1 MWQNV
6 GQAGVFKSEKYTAAS
21 LGEDCCTEE
30 GDKMKM
36 SFVNV
41 FLLCSLCA
49 AQLSE
54 VSQPEPLK
62 TVKIGHS
69 ATIKCFIKSASVKR
83 MWYKVTTGRKLQLV
97 VKTNSQYNVREFSD
111 EFVNRSSV
119 KFDMTNN
126 HLTINKTS
134 WEDVGTYFCGVL
146 HISEV
151 QFGSGTFLMLTGAKT
166 ISDSV
171 VQQPESKS
179 VRSGD
184 SVTLSCSLHSAQ
196 CTAELTSFMWLK
208 NSDHSAPEMIYCSD
222 NKNNSFQGTGR
233 GRTTCEYNFVV
244 RSRDDAGVYY
254 CAVNACGQI
263 LLGNGTRII
272 HDTES
277 IPLSPTVIALMLSN
291 MVLGTVTL
299 LLVVTFCKTRMK
311 KSAEAADEG
320 DQTDDTVIY
329 TSVGLAHNSIR
340 SRQTTVKAN
349 GDAVIYSTLKP

>member
-1 MWQNV
+1 
-6 GQAGVFKSEKYTAAS
+6 
-21 LGEDCCTEE
+21 
-30 GDKMKM
+30 MKM
-36 SFVNV
+36 FFVNV

-49 AQLSE
+49 AQLSD
-54 VSQPEPLK
+54 VSQPESLK
-62 TVKIGHS
+62 TVKIGDS
-69 ATIKCFIKSASVKR
+69 ATIKCFIKSASTKTV
-83 MWYKVTTGRKLQLV
+83 WYKVTTGRKLQLV
-97 VKTNSQYNVREFSD
+97 VKADSYYNVREFSD

-119 KFDMTNN
+119 KSDMTNN

-151 QFGSGTFLMLTGAKT
+151 QFGSGTFLMWTGAKT

-184 SVTLSCSLHSAQ
+184 SVTLSCSVHSAQ

-208 NSDHSAPEMIYCSD
+208 NSDRSAPEMIYCSD
-222 NKNNSFQGTGR
+222 NKNNISQRTDR

-263 LLGNGTRII
+263 LLGNGTKIDDINDHESFCVCERTLSCII
-272 HDTES
+272 IIIIIIIMGVYLVFAVFMISKRNRYHCTVTDAVDLYTVCSTEHNINHFACFS
-277 IPLSPTVIALMLSN
+277 EFSSGLSPLSKVRGEENLEIKRSN
-291 MVLGTVTL
+291 EQRDGIWSECV
-299 LLVVTFCKTRMK
+299 
-311 KSAEAADEG
+311 
-320 DQTDDTVIY
+320 Y
-329 TSVGLAHNSIR
+329 
-340 SRQTTVKAN
+340 SRVK
-349 GDAVIYSTLKP
+349 LH

>member
-1 MWQNV
+1 MM
-6 GQAGVFKSEKYTAAS
+6 VF
-21 LGEDCCTEE
+21 
-30 GDKMKM
+30 
-36 SFVNV
+36 FVNL
-41 FLLCSLCA
+41 FLLCSSCA

-54 VSQPEPLK
+54 VSQPESLK

-134 WEDVGTYFCGVL
+134 WEDIGTYFCGVL
-146 HISEV
+146 RLSDV

-171 VQQPESKS
+171 VQ
-179 VRSGD
+179 
-184 SVTLSCSLHSAQ
+184 LCSLHSAQ

-222 NKNNSFQGTGR
+222 NKNNISQRTDR
-233 GRTTCEYNFVV
+233 GRTTCVYNFVIS
-244 RSRDDAGVYY
+244 SRDDAGVYY

-263 LLGNGTRII
+263 LFGNGTRINNA
-272 HDTES
+272 DTES
-277 IPLSPTVIALMLSN
+277 IPLGPTVIALMLSN
-291 MVLGTVTL
+291 MVHGAVVPLHFTVQYL
-299 LLVVTFCKTRMK
+299 LCNTFVNSQRCNRLQYLKC
-311 KSAEAADEG
+311 AIHLYFYFYFLFLFILFIPF
-320 DQTDDTVIY
+320 VYFIY
-329 TSVGLAHNSIR
+329 ICLCIYMCIYIIFCSRPVTSVG
-340 SRQTTVKAN
+340 
-349 GDAVIYSTLKP
+349 AVLLETEFPRGTHPRD

>member
-1 MWQNV
+1 
-6 GQAGVFKSEKYTAAS
+6 
-21 LGEDCCTEE
+21 
-30 GDKMKM
+30 MKM

-49 AQLSE
+49 AQLSD
-54 VSQPEPLK
+54 VSQPESLK
-62 TVKIGHS
+62 TVKIGDS
-69 ATIKCFIKSASVKR
+69 ATIKCFIKSASKKTV
-83 MWYKVTTGRKLQLV
+83 WYKVTTGRKLKLV

-184 SVTLSCSLHSAQ
+184 SVTLSCSVHSAQ

-222 NKNNSFQGTGR
+222 NKNNISQRTDR
-233 GRTTCEYNFVV
+233 GRITCEYNFVV

-254 CAVNACGQI
+254 CAVNLNLQKSNFI
-263 LLGNGTRII
+263 
-272 HDTES
+272 S
-277 IPLSPTVIALMLSN
+277 LSPTVIALMLSN

-311 KSAEAADEG
+311 KSAG
-320 DQTDDTVIY
+320 INRLFYWNFLCSQTGDTVIY
-329 TSVGLAHNSIR
+329 TSVGLAHSSIR
-340 SRQTTVKAN
+340 PRQPTVKAN
-349 GDAVIYSTLKP
+349 KDAVIYSTLKP

>member
-1 MWQNV
+1 
-6 GQAGVFKSEKYTAAS
+6 
-21 LGEDCCTEE
+21 
-30 GDKMKM
+30 MKM
-36 SFVNV
+36 FFVNV
-41 FLLCSLCA
+41 FLLCSSCA

-54 VSQPEPLK
+54 VSQPESLK

-69 ATIKCFIKSASVKR
+69 ATIKCFIKSASTKTV
-83 MWYKVTTGRKLQLV
+83 WYKVTTGRKLQLV
-97 VKTNSQYNVREFSD
+97 VKTDSYYNVREFSD

-166 ISDSV
+166 VSDSV

-208 NSDHSAPEMIYCSD
+208 NSNHSAPEMIYCSD
-222 NKNNSFQGTGR
+222 NKNNISQRTDR

-272 HDTES
+272 HADTES
-277 IPLSPTVIALMLSN
+277 MPLGPTVIALMLSN
-291 MVLGTVTL
+291 IVLGSVTL

-320 DQTDDTVIY
+320 GQTGDTVIY
-329 TSVGLAHNSIR
+329 TSVGLAHSSNKP
-340 SRQTTVKAN
+340 RQPTVKAN

>member
-1 MWQNV
+1 
-6 GQAGVFKSEKYTAAS
+6 
-21 LGEDCCTEE
+21 
-30 GDKMKM
+30 MKM
-36 SFVNV
+36 FFVNV

-54 VSQPEPLK
+54 VSQPESLK

-97 VKTNSQYNVREFSD
+97 VKTNSQYNLREFSD

-134 WEDVGTYFCGVL
+134 WEDVGTYFCGVV

-222 NKNNSFQGTGR
+222 NKNNISQKTDR
-233 GRTTCEYNFVV
+233 GQTTCVYNFVV

-263 LLGNGTRII
+263 LLGNGTRINNGETL
-272 HDTES
+272 TES
-277 IPLSPTVIALMLSN
+277 ISLSPTIIALMLSN
-291 MVLGTVTL
+291 MVLGSVTL

-311 KSAEAADEG
+311 KSADASDEG
-320 DQTDDTVIY
+320 DQTGDTVIY

-340 SRQTTVKAN
+340 PRQTTVKAN

>member
-1 MWQNV
+1 
-6 GQAGVFKSEKYTAAS
+6 
-21 LGEDCCTEE
+21 
-30 GDKMKM
+30 MKM
-36 SFVNV
+36 FFVNV
-41 FLLCSLCA
+41 FLICSLCA
-49 AQLSE
+49 AQLSD
-54 VSQPEPLK
+54 VSQPESLK
-62 TVKIGHS
+62 TVKIGNS
-69 ATIKCFIKSASVKR
+69 ATIKCFIKSASKKTV
-83 MWYKVTTGRKLQLV
+83 WYKVTTGRKLQLV
-97 VKTNSQYNVREFSD
+97 VKTNSQYNVREFSE

-208 NSDHSAPEMIYCSD
+208 NSDGSAPEMIYCSD
-222 NKNNSFQGTGR
+222 NKNNISQRTDR
-233 GRTTCEYNFVV
+233 GRTTCVYNFVV
-244 RSRDDAGVYY
+244 RSRNDAGVYY

-263 LLGNGTRII
+263 LLGNGTTI
-272 HDTES
+272 
-277 IPLSPTVIALMLSN
+277 N
-291 MVLGTVTL
+291 N
-299 LLVVTFCKTRMK
+299 
-311 KSAEAADEG
+311 EAADEG
-320 DQTDDTVIY
+320 DQEMK
-329 TSVGLAHNSIR
+329 IR
-340 SRQTTVKAN
+340 
-349 GDAVIYSTLKP
+349 

>member
-1 MWQNV
+1 
-6 GQAGVFKSEKYTAAS
+6 
-21 LGEDCCTEE
+21 
-30 GDKMKM
+30 MKM
-36 SFVNV
+36 SFVNI

-54 VSQPEPLK
+54 VSQPESLK

-69 ATIKCFIKSASVKR
+69 ATIKCFIKSASTKTV
-83 MWYKVTTGRKLQLV
+83 WYKVTTGRKLQLV
-97 VKTNSQYNVREFSD
+97 VKTDSSYNVREFSD

-119 KFDMTNN
+119 KFDLTNN

-134 WEDVGTYFCGVL
+134 WEDVGTYFCGVV

-184 SVTLSCSLHSAQ
+184 SVTLSCSVHSAQ

-222 NKNNSFQGTGR
+222 NKKNISQRTDR
-233 GRTTCEYNFVV
+233 GRTTCVYNLII

-263 LLGNGTRII
+263 LLGNGTRVNYGETL
-272 HDTES
+272 TES
-277 IPLSPTVIALMLSN
+277 IPLSPSVIALMLSN

-299 LLVVTFCKTRMK
+299 LLGVTFCKTRMR

-320 DQTDDTVIY
+320 GQTGDTVIY
-329 TSVGLAHNSIR
+329 TSVCLAHNSIR
-340 SRQTTVKAN
+340 PRQPTVKAN

>member
-1 MWQNV
+1 
-6 GQAGVFKSEKYTAAS
+6 
-21 LGEDCCTEE
+21 
-30 GDKMKM
+30 MKM

-49 AQLSE
+49 AQLSD
-54 VSQPEPLK
+54 VSQPESLK
-62 TVKIGHS
+62 TVKIGDS
-69 ATIKCFIKSASVKR
+69 ATIKCFIKSASKKTV
-83 MWYKVTTGRKLQLV
+83 WYKVTTGRKLKLV

-184 SVTLSCSLHSAQ
+184 SVTLSCSVHSAQ

-222 NKNNSFQGTGR
+222 NKNNISQRTDR
-233 GRTTCEYNFVV
+233 GRITCEYNFVV

-263 LLGNGTRII
+263 LLGNGTRINNA
-272 HDTES
+272 DTES
-277 IPLSPTVIALMLSN
+277 ISLSPTVIALMLSN

-311 KSAEAADEG
+311 KSAG
-320 DQTDDTVIY
+320 ILFYWNFLCSQTGDTVIY
-329 TSVGLAHNSIR
+329 TSVGLAHSSIR
-340 SRQTTVKAN
+340 PRQPTVKAN
-349 GDAVIYSTLKP
+349 KDAVIYSTLKP

>member
-1 MWQNV
+1 
-6 GQAGVFKSEKYTAAS
+6 
-21 LGEDCCTEE
+21 
-30 GDKMKM
+30 MKM
-36 SFVNV
+36 FFVNV

-62 TVKIGHS
+62 RVKIGHS

-166 ISDSV
+166 ISGSV
-171 VQQPESKS
+171 IQQPESKS

-222 NKNNSFQGTGR
+222 NKNNISQRTDR
-233 GRTTCEYNFVV
+233 GRTTCENNFVV

-263 LLGNGTRII
+263 LLGNGTRINY
-272 HDTES
+272 EKEM
-277 IPLSPTVIALMLSN
+277 P
-291 MVLGTVTL
+291 
-299 LLVVTFCKTRMK
+299 VV
-311 KSAEAADEG
+311 
-320 DQTDDTVIY
+320 
-329 TSVGLAHNSIR
+329 
-340 SRQTTVKAN
+340 RQTLKACH
-349 GDAVIYSTLKP
+349 

>member
-1 MWQNV
+1 
-6 GQAGVFKSEKYTAAS
+6 
-21 LGEDCCTEE
+21 
-30 GDKMKM
+30 MKM
-36 SFVNV
+36 FFVNV
-41 FLLCSLCA
+41 FLICSLCA
-49 AQLSE
+49 AQLSD
-54 VSQPEPLK
+54 VSQPESLK
-62 TVKIGHS
+62 TVKIGDS
-69 ATIKCFIKSASVKR
+69 ATIKCFVKSASTKTV
-83 MWYKVTTGRKLQLV
+83 WYKVTTGRKLQLV
-97 VKTNSQYNVREFSD
+97 VKADSQYNVREFSD

-196 CTAELTSFMWLK
+196 CTAELISFMWLK
-208 NSDHSAPEMIYCSD
+208 NSDRSAPEMIYCSD
-222 NKNNSFQGTGR
+222 NKNNISQRTDR
-233 GRTTCEYNFVV
+233 GRTTCVYNFVV

-263 LLGNGTRII
+263 LLGNGTKIDDINDHESFCVRERTLSCII
-272 HDTES
+272 IIIIIMGVYLVFAVFMIKFS
-277 IPLSPTVIALMLSN
+277 SGLSPLSKVRGEENLEIKRSN
-291 MVLGTVTL
+291 EQRDGIWSECV
-299 LLVVTFCKTRMK
+299 
-311 KSAEAADEG
+311 
-320 DQTDDTVIY
+320 Y
-329 TSVGLAHNSIR
+329 
-340 SRQTTVKAN
+340 SRVK
-349 GDAVIYSTLKP
+349 LH

>member
-1 MWQNV
+1 
-6 GQAGVFKSEKYTAAS
+6 
-21 LGEDCCTEE
+21 
-30 GDKMKM
+30 MKM
-36 SFVNV
+36 FFVNV

-54 VSQPEPLK
+54 VSQPESLK
-62 TVKIGHS
+62 TVKIGDS

-97 VKTNSQYNVREFSD
+97 VKTDSQYNLREFSD

-119 KFDMTNN
+119 KFDLTNN

-134 WEDVGTYFCGVL
+134 WEDVGTYFCGVV

-151 QFGSGTFLMLTGAKT
+151 QFGSGTLLMLTGAKT

-184 SVTLSCSLHSAQ
+184 SVTLSCSVHSAQ

-208 NSDHSAPEMIYCSD
+208 NSDHSAPEIIYCSD
-222 NKNNSFQGTGR
+222 NKKNISQKTDR
-233 GRTTCEYNFVV
+233 GQTTCVYNFVV

-263 LLGNGTRII
+263 LLGNGTRINNDGI
-272 HDTES
+272 NYHETPIPCIIIIIMGVYLVFAVFMIKFYS
-277 IPLSPTVIALMLSN
+277 GPSPLSKVQGEENLKIKRSN
-291 MVLGTVTL
+291 EQRDGIWSECV
-299 LLVVTFCKTRMK
+299 
-311 KSAEAADEG
+311 
-320 DQTDDTVIY
+320 Y
-329 TSVGLAHNSIR
+329 
-340 SRQTTVKAN
+340 SRVK
-349 GDAVIYSTLKP
+349 LH

>member
-1 MWQNV
+1 
-6 GQAGVFKSEKYTAAS
+6 
-21 LGEDCCTEE
+21 
-30 GDKMKM
+30 
-36 SFVNV
+36 
-41 FLLCSLCA
+41 
-49 AQLSE
+49 
-54 VSQPEPLK
+54 
-62 TVKIGHS
+62 
-69 ATIKCFIKSASVKR
+69 

-119 KFDMTNN
+119 KSDMTNN

-134 WEDVGTYFCGVL
+134 WEDAGTYFCGVL

-222 NKNNSFQGTGR
+222 NKKNSFQGTDR
-233 GRTTCEYNFVV
+233 GRTTCVYNFVV

-263 LLGNGTRII
+263 LLGNGTRINNDGI
-272 HDTES
+272 NYHETPILCIIIITIIMGVYLVFAVFMIS
-277 IPLSPTVIALMLSN
+277 KRN
-291 MVLGTVTL
+291 CYHCTVTDAVDL
-299 LLVVTFCKTRMK
+299 
-311 KSAEAADEG
+311 
-320 DQTDDTVIY
+320 DTVCS
-329 TSVGLAHNSIR
+329 TEHNINHFVCLLFR
-340 SRQTTVKAN
+340 V
-349 GDAVIYSTLKP
+349 

>member
-1 MWQNV
+1 
-6 GQAGVFKSEKYTAAS
+6 
-21 LGEDCCTEE
+21 
-30 GDKMKM
+30 MKM

-119 KFDMTNN
+119 KSDMTNN

-134 WEDVGTYFCGVL
+134 WEDAGTYFCGVL

-222 NKNNSFQGTGR
+222 NKKNSFQGTDR
-233 GRTTCEYNFVV
+233 GRTTCVYNFVV

-263 LLGNGTRII
+263 LLGNGTRI
-272 HDTES
+272 
-277 IPLSPTVIALMLSN
+277 N
-291 MVLGTVTL
+291 NGKTL
-299 LLVVTFCKTRMK
+299 
-311 KSAEAADEG
+311 
-320 DQTDDTVIY
+320 
-329 TSVGLAHNSIR
+329 
-340 SRQTTVKAN
+340 
-349 GDAVIYSTLKP
+349 AVHF

>member
-1 MWQNV
+1 
-6 GQAGVFKSEKYTAAS
+6 
-21 LGEDCCTEE
+21 
-30 GDKMKM
+30 MKM
-36 SFVNV
+36 FFVNV
-41 FLLCSLCA
+41 FLICSLSA
-49 AQLSE
+49 AQLSD
-54 VSQPEPLK
+54 VSQPESLK
-62 TVKIGHS
+62 TVKIGDS
-69 ATIKCFIKSASVKR
+69 ATIKCFIKSASKKTV
-83 MWYKVTTGRKLQLV
+83 WYKVTTGRKLQLV

-208 NSDHSAPEMIYCSD
+208 NSGHSAPEMIYCSD
-222 NKNNSFQGTGR
+222 NKNNISQKTDKGR
-233 GRTTCEYNFVV
+233 ITCKYNFVV
-244 RSRDDAGVYY
+244 RSLDDAGVYY

-263 LLGNGTRII
+263 LLGNGTTI
-272 HDTES
+272 
-277 IPLSPTVIALMLSN
+277 N
-291 MVLGTVTL
+291 N
-299 LLVVTFCKTRMK
+299 
-311 KSAEAADEG
+311 EAADEG
-320 DQTDDTVIY
+320 DQEMK
-329 TSVGLAHNSIR
+329 IR
-340 SRQTTVKAN
+340 
-349 GDAVIYSTLKP
+349 

>member
-1 MWQNV
+1 MM
-6 GQAGVFKSEKYTAAS
+6 VF
-21 LGEDCCTEE
+21 
-30 GDKMKM
+30 
-36 SFVNV
+36 FVNL
-41 FLLCSLCA
+41 FLLCSSCA

-54 VSQPEPLK
+54 VSRPEPLK
-62 TVKIGHS
+62 TVTIGDS
-69 ATIKCFIKSASVKR
+69 ATIKCYIKSALMKR
-83 MWYKVTTGRKLQLV
+83 VWYKVTTGRELQLV
-97 VKTNSQYNVREFSD
+97 VKTDSYYNVREFSD

-134 WEDVGTYFCGVL
+134 WEDVYVGTYFCGVL

-208 NSDHSAPEMIYCSD
+208 NSNHSAPEMIYCSD
-222 NKNNSFQGTGR
+222 NKKNSSQRTDR
-233 GRTTCEYNFVV
+233 GRTTCVYNFVI

-254 CAVNACGQI
+254 CAVNACGQG
-263 LLGNGTRII
+263 LLGNGTRINNA
-272 HDTES
+272 DTES
-277 IPLSPTVIALMLSN
+277 IPLGPTVIALMLSN
-291 MVLGTVTL
+291 MVLGSVML

-320 DQTDDTVIY
+320 GQTGNKVIY
-329 TSVGLAHNSIR
+329 TSVCLAHSSNKP
-340 SRQTTVKAN
+340 RQPTVKAN
-349 GDAVIYSTLKP
+349 ADAVIYSTLKP

>member
-1 MWQNV
+1 
-6 GQAGVFKSEKYTAAS
+6 
-21 LGEDCCTEE
+21 
-30 GDKMKM
+30 MKM
-36 SFVNV
+36 FFVNV
-41 FLLCSLCA
+41 FLICSLCA
-49 AQLSE
+49 AQLSD
-54 VSQPEPLK
+54 VSQPESLK
-62 TVKIGHS
+62 TVKIGDS
-69 ATIKCFIKSASVKR
+69 ATIKCFVKSASTKTV
-83 MWYKVTTGRKLQLV
+83 WYKVTTGRKLQLV
-97 VKTNSQYNVREFSD
+97 VKADSQYNVREFSD

-196 CTAELTSFMWLK
+196 CTAELISFMWLK
-208 NSDHSAPEMIYCSD
+208 NSDRSAPEMIYCSD
-222 NKNNSFQGTGR
+222 NKNNISQRTDR
-233 GRTTCEYNFVV
+233 GRTTCVYNFVV

-263 LLGNGTRII
+263 LLGNGTKIGISNFGRTLSCII
-272 HDTES
+272 IIIIIMGVYLVFAVFMISKRNRYHCTETDAVDLYTVCS
-277 IPLSPTVIALMLSN
+277 TEHNVNHFACFSEFSSGLSPLSKV
-291 MVLGTVTL
+291 
-299 LLVVTFCKTRMK
+299 C
-311 KSAEAADEG
+311 
-320 DQTDDTVIY
+320 
-329 TSVGLAHNSIR
+329 
-340 SRQTTVKAN
+340 
-349 GDAVIYSTLKP
+349 AV

>member
-1 MWQNV
+1 
-6 GQAGVFKSEKYTAAS
+6 
-21 LGEDCCTEE
+21 
-30 GDKMKM
+30 MKM
-36 SFVNV
+36 FFVNV

-49 AQLSE
+49 AQLSD
-54 VSQPEPLK
+54 VSQPESLK
-62 TVKIGHS
+62 TVKIGDS
-69 ATIKCFIKSASVKR
+69 ATIKCFIKSASKKTV
-83 MWYKVTTGRKLQLV
+83 WYKVTTGRKLQLV

-208 NSDHSAPEMIYCSD
+208 NSDRSAPEMIYCSD
-222 NKNNSFQGTGR
+222 NKNNISQRTDR
-233 GRTTCEYNFVV
+233 GRITCEYNFVV
-244 RSRDDAGVYY
+244 RSLDDAGVYY

-263 LLGNGTRII
+263 LLGNGTTINNDGINYHETPIPCII
-272 HDTES
+272 IIIIMGVYLVFAVFMISKRNRYHC
-277 IPLSPTVIALMLSN
+277 TVRGEENLEIKRSN
-291 MVLGTVTL
+291 EQRDGIWSECV
-299 LLVVTFCKTRMK
+299 
-311 KSAEAADEG
+311 
-320 DQTDDTVIY
+320 Y
-329 TSVGLAHNSIR
+329 
-340 SRQTTVKAN
+340 SRVK
-349 GDAVIYSTLKP
+349 LH